1 MADEELNSEKVA
13 PRVFMWL
20 KGLGIVWHHWL
31 LQGPIS
37 VGVGADVSI
46 AEATPK
52 GKRFITT
59 AKVYF

>member
-31 LQGPIS
+31 LQGPVS
-37 VGVGADVSI
+37 VWGQTFPLKPQQK
-46 AEATPK
+46 E